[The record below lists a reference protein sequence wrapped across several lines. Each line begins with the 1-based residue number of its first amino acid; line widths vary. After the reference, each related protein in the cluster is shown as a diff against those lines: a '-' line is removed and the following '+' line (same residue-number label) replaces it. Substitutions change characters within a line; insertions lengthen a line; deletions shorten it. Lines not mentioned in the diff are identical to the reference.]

1 MRCPVALL
9 IIGIGRRAATAAHLD
24 EGLQGREAGAGDAD
38 GYFDGGPEEGAHV
51 RGRDVRLVDVEDG
64 PDAGDG
70 GGADAGGFVRWG
82 LIIIIYIY
90 IYIFSGQGVGRGDK
104 IDVQSA
110 QEENSRQRGLLSNRK
125 AEAPDGRHGEHKD
138 DDVEC
143 DIRDGG
149 AEEGGVAVDAFAVVG
164 VGADPG
170 GLDGDALEE
179 GGEDDGQ
186 GPGGHEGEEEAAGVF
201 EGFGDAEEAV
211 VEEEDGEFDEGDGDA
226 VEDFVPFRNQHC
238 RSEELELQERF

>member
-1 MRCPVALL
+1 M
-9 IIGIGRRAATAAHLD
+9 ATPADLD

-38 GYFDGGPEEGAHV
+38 GYFDGGPEERADV

-70 GGADAGGFVRWG
+70 GGADAVGMDGMSLCVFSAGGEG
-82 LIIIIYIY
+82 D
-90 IYIFSGQGVGRGDK
+90 GDK
-104 IDVQSA
+104 RHVQSA
-110 QEENSRQRGLLSNRK
+110 QEENSRQRDLLADRE
-125 AEAPDGRHGEHKD
+125 AEAPDGRHGEHEY

-143 DIRDGG
+143 DVRDGG
-149 AEEGGVAVDAFAVVG
+149 AEEGGVAVDAFAVG

-170 GLDGDALEE
+170 GLDRHALEE

-186 GPGGHEGEEEAAGVF
+186 GPGGDEGEEEAAGVF

-238 RSEELELQERF
+238 RSEELQLQERF